1 MATPVF
7 IRLCE
12 MVLNDVLHVVKESLP
27 DVAGVVSLSPV
38 LEVTDAPKVNVIP
51 LSLTLDVFDR
61 GTQAQNASVLIEL
74 TGYVGTSEI
83 SAYASYFE
91 AVEKLLKL
99 LPFATYDIDDN
110 HFKAT
115 VTVSPFPTF
124 YRWMFGW
131 NGAMK
136 IKSPKGVID
145 KYKTMARKALES

>member
-7 IRLCE
+7 IQLCN
-12 MVLNDVLHVVKESLP
+12 MILNDVLHVVKESLP

-83 SAYASYFE
+83 SAYVPYFE
-91 AVEKLLKL
+91 AVESLLKL
-99 LPFATYDIDDN
+99 LPFATYDIGDS
-110 HFKAT
+110 HFKP
-115 VTVSPFPTF
+115 VTACLTTSPAVAYTDGGDANAYGFKSSISF
-124 YRWMFGW
+124 DLRRFIRFG
-131 NGAMK
+131 NA
-136 IKSPKGVID
+136 
-145 KYKTMARKALES
+145 

>member
-7 IRLCE
+7 IHLCN
-12 MVLNDVLHVVKESLP
+12 MILNDVLNVVKESLP

-83 SAYASYFE
+83 SAYSSYFE
-91 AVEKLLKL
+91 AVESLLKL
-99 LPFATYDIDDN
+99 LPYATYDIDDN
-110 HFKAT
+110 HFKP
-115 VTVSPFPTF
+115 VTACMTASPAIAYTDGGDANAYGF
-124 YRWMFGW
+124 
-131 NGAMK
+131 
-136 IKSPKGVID
+136 KSSISFD
-145 KYKTMARKALES
+145 LRRFIRFNNA

>member
-1 MATPVF
+1 MSTPVF

-12 MVLNDVLHVVKESLP
+12 MILNDVLHVVKETLP

-83 SAYASYFE
+83 SAYAPYFE
-91 AVEKLLKL
+91 AVESLLNL
-99 LPFATYDIDDN
+99 LPYATYDIDDN
-110 HFKAT
+110 HFKP
-115 VTVSPFPTF
+115 VTACLTTSPAVAYTDGGDANAYGFKSSISF
-124 YRWMFGW
+124 DLRRFIRWT
-131 NGAMK
+131 N
-136 IKSPKGVID
+136 D
-145 KYKTMARKALES
+145 

>member
-7 IRLCE
+7 IQLCN
-12 MVLNDVLHVVKESLP
+12 MILNDVLHVVKESLP

-91 AVEKLLKL
+91 AVENLLRL
-99 LPFATYDIDDN
+99 LPLATYDINDN
-110 HFKAT
+110 HFKP
-115 VTVSPFPTF
+115 VTACLTTSPAVAYTDGGDANAYGFKSSISF
-124 YRWMFGW
+124 DLRRLLRWK
-131 NGAMK
+131 N
-136 IKSPKGVID
+136 D
-145 KYKTMARKALES
+145 

>member
-7 IRLCE
+7 IQLCE
-12 MVLNDVLHVVKESLP
+12 AVLNDVLNVVKATLP
-27 DVAGVVSLSPV
+27 DVAGVVSMSPV

-61 GTQAQNASVLIEL
+61 GTQTQNASVLIEL

-83 SAYASYFE
+83 SAYAPYFE

-110 HFKAT
+110 HFKP
-115 VTVSPFPTF
+115 VTACMTTSPAIAYTDGGDANAYGF
-124 YRWMFGW
+124 
-131 NGAMK
+131 
-136 IKSPKGVID
+136 KSSISFD
-145 KYKTMARKALES
+145 LRRFIRFNNA

>member
-12 MVLNDVLHVVKESLP
+12 LILNDVLNVAKESLP

-74 TGYVGTSEI
+74 TGYVGTSDI

-91 AVEKLLKL
+91 AVESLLKL

-110 HFKAT
+110 HFKP
-115 VTVSPFPTF
+115 VTACLTTSPAIAYTDGGDASAYGFKSSISF
-124 YRWMFGW
+124 DLRRFLRWT
-131 NGAMK
+131 NA
-136 IKSPKGVID
+136 
-145 KYKTMARKALES
+145 

>member
-27 DVAGVVSLSPV
+27 DVAGVVSLAPV
-38 LEVTDAPKVNVIP
+38 LEVTAAPKVTVIP

-91 AVEKLLKL
+91 AVENLLKL

-110 HFKAT
+110 HFKPVTACMAT
-115 VTVSPFPTF
+115 SPAIADVDGGDANAYGF
-124 YRWMFGW
+124 
-131 NGAMK
+131 
-136 IKSPKGVID
+136 KSSISFD
-145 KYKTMARKALES
+145 LRRFLIFNNA

>member
-12 MVLNDVLHVVKESLP
+12 MILNDVLHVVKESLP
-27 DVAGVVSLSPV
+27 DVAGVVSLAPV

-83 SAYASYFE
+83 SAYAPYFE
-91 AVEKLLKL
+91 AVESLLKL

-110 HFKAT
+110 HFKPITACMT
-115 VTVSPFPTF
+115 SSPAIADVVGGDANAYGFKSSISF
-124 YRWMFGW
+124 DLRRFIRFG
-131 NGAMK
+131 NA
-136 IKSPKGVID
+136 
-145 KYKTMARKALES
+145 

>member
-7 IRLCE
+7 ISLCN
-12 MVLNDVLHVVKESLP
+12 MILNDVLNVVKESLP

-38 LEVTDAPKVNVIP
+38 LDVTDAPKVNVIP

-61 GTQAQNASVLIEL
+61 GTQSQNASVLIEL

-91 AVEKLLKL
+91 AVESLLRL

-110 HFKAT
+110 HFKP
-115 VTVSPFPTF
+115 VTACLTTSPAVAYTDGGDANAYGFKSSISF
-124 YRWMFGW
+124 DLRRFLRWS
-131 NGAMK
+131 N
-136 IKSPKGVID
+136 D
-145 KYKTMARKALES
+145 

>member
-7 IRLCE
+7 ILLCE
-12 MVLNDVLHVVKESLP
+12 MVLNDVLHVVKGSLP

-38 LEVTDAPKVNVIP
+38 LEVTESPKVNVIP

-83 SAYASYFE
+83 SAYAPYFE

-110 HFKAT
+110 HFKP
-115 VTVSPFPTF
+115 VTACLTTSPAIAYTDGGDANAYGF
-124 YRWMFGW
+124 
-131 NGAMK
+131 
-136 IKSPKGVID
+136 KSSISFD
-145 KYKTMARKALES
+145 LRRFLRFNNA